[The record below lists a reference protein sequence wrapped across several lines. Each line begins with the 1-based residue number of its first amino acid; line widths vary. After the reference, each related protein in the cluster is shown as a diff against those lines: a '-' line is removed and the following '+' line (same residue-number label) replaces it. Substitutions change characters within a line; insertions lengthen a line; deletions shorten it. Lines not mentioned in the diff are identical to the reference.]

1 MLEWSQCD
9 FNKKRTGTH
18 YVEIVFLNPVKSAG
32 HIVHSGESMAQNMI
46 TLFFMLRWDW
56 YGFNKKRAGT
66 HYA

>member
-1 MLEWSQCD
+1 
-9 FNKKRTGTH
+9 
-18 YVEIVFLNPVKSAG
+18 VKSAG
-32 HIVHSGESMAQNMI
+32 HIVHSGESMAQNVI